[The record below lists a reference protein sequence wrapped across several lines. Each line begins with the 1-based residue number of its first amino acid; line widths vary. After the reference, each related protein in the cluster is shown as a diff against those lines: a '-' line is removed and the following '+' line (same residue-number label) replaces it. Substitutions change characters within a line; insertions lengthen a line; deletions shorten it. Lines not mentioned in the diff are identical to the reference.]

1 MQLENEVAPLHALFS
16 LCIFSVLNLISSDYR
31 EVWPENDSFGSAGL
45 SPEEEFIAV
54 REIFMADIQ
63 SEYKEYYQ

>member
-1 MQLENEVAPLHALFS
+1 MVIIRNHEMQLSFM
-16 LCIFSVLNLISSDYR
+16 LCFHYYFIVSVPNLISSHYR

-45 SPEEEFIAV
+45 SPEEEFIAL

-63 SEYKEYYQ
+63 SE